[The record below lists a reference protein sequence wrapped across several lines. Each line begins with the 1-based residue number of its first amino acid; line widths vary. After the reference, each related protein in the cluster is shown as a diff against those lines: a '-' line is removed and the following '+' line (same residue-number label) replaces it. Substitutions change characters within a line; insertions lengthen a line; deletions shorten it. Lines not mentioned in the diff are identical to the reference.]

1 MKLLNS
7 SGNLTKA
14 EVYKLAHSNS
24 GINVSEKADED
35 ISLGIWALY
44 EEDEKRVLSIMDTD
58 GTVYGTIS
66 ETFIKAFINM
76 VKYFDPDPVNVIHVV
91 PGVSKNGNHFITC
104 DYVA

>member
-1 MKLLNS
+1 MELLKT

-14 EVYKLAHSNS
+14 ESYKLARSNS
-24 GINVSEKADED
+24 SRNMSEKADED

-44 EEDEKRVLSIMDTD
+44 EEDEKRVLTIMDTD

-66 ETFIKAFINM
+66 ETFIKAFIDM
-76 VKYFDPDPVNVIHVV
+76 VEYFDPDPVNVIHVV
-91 PGVSKNGNHFITC
+91 PGVSNNGRKFITC